1 MSGCGSAWL
10 ECLSGGQEAVGS
22 NPIIPINKFKIIGVA
37 MQKLKS
43 YKLYLLLF
51 AMFFLS
57 FNNFITSL
65 LVFVAIDI
73 LLATYVLLTSK
84 KKSQKFITLLGYGC
98 LLPVQIWYS
107 LSVTNRHLEYT
118 LERIS
123 TLGVTYLLLVLSFS
137 LYAYLNEVNE
147 RDYFFSTTRP
157 SELLYFSRIAQF
169 NRFLADKKEFVNKST
184 KILNREVIEEVLQE
198 VARNNSF
205 SYINKG
211 TLTQEYFQLLNST
224 LDDPYVY
231 IVISDTGSA
240 TSQMLSLISHKNFN
254 HVSISFDRDLQTLVS
269 YNGGER
275 VNPPGLNA
283 EMIEYLIKK
292 DDASI
297 YVYKLPVTREQKEI
311 MISKIDEINQDGS
324 AYNLL
329 GLFVRKSYKPNIMY
343 CSHFVYT
350 LLQQADLAYFD
361 KRPHDVRP
369 TDFVEL
375 DYERIVELE
384 YKIKFNDL

>member
-1 MSGCGSAWL
+1 
-10 ECLSGGQEAVGS
+10 
-22 NPIIPINKFKIIGVA
+22 
-37 MQKLKS
+37 MQNLKS
-43 YKLYLLLF
+43 FKLSLILF
-51 AMFFLS
+51 AVFFLS

-73 LLATYVLLTSK
+73 VLATYVLLTSTR
-84 KKSQKFITLLGYGC
+84 KSQKLVALLGYGC
-98 LLPVQIWYS
+98 LLPIQIWYS
-107 LSVTNRHLEYT
+107 LTVTNRHLEYT
-118 LERIS
+118 MERIT
-123 TLGVTYLLLVLSFS
+123 TLGITYILLFLSFE
-137 LYAYLNEVNE
+137 LYHYLNVVNE
-147 RDYFFSTTRP
+147 RNYFFSVTRP
-157 SELLYFSRIAQF
+157 SELLAFSRIAQF
-169 NRFLADKKEFVNKST
+169 NQFLSDKKEFVNKSA

-211 TLTQEYFQLLNST
+211 TLTDEYFQLLEST
-224 LDDPYVY
+224 LDDPYIY

-240 TSQMLSLISHKNFN
+240 TSQMLSLISQKTFN
-254 HVSISFDRDLQTLVS
+254 HVSISFDRDLQTLLS

-297 YVYKLPVTREQKEI
+297 YVYRLEATKEQKQK
-311 MISKIDEINQDGS
+311 MISKIEEINQDGS

-329 GLFVRKSYKPNIMY
+329 GLFVRRSYKPNIMY

-350 LLQQADLAYFD
+350 LLQQADLNYFE

-369 TDFVEL
+369 TDFIELDYDRVVEL
-375 DYERIVELE
+375 D
-384 YKIKFNDL
+384 YKIKFNDV